1 MKKKNKDPL
10 TEYVKANRRGSR
22 EAEIEMYGHPV
33 NYHRIYVSKK
43 VYDRKKMKAGDR
55 RQPSSFYSIF
65 CFFKERSDLSNALYF
80 TPPVHVGRCGKM
92 NLQID

>member
-1 MKKKNKDPL
+1 MKKKKKDAL

-33 NYHRIYVSKK
+33 NYHRICVSKK

-55 RQPSSFYSIF
+55 RLPYFFIPFPVFRERGGLPVYYFLQMCSPSGEKDQFA
-65 CFFKERSDLSNALYF
+65 N
-80 TPPVHVGRCGKM
+80 
-92 NLQID
+92 

>member
-1 MKKKNKDPL
+1 MKKKKKDAL

-33 NYHRIYVSKK
+33 TYHRICVSQK

-55 RQPSSFYSIF
+55 RLPYFFIPFSAFLKKEAVYRLVSF
-65 CFFKERSDLSNALYF
+65 
-80 TPPVHVGRCGKM
+80 CGCAA
-92 NLQID
+92 